1 MINKTSNL
9 VARLNNNDF
18 TDSSSKQEPT
28 TPRGI
33 VPERFAI
40 FICGWLI
47 GAIAIP
53 IFVIIQALTAV
64 VWGTVIVFRLL
75 NGKILVN
82 QDDEL

>member
-1 MINKTSNL
+1 MIDKTSNS
-9 VARLNNNDF
+9 APRLNNNDF
-18 TDSSSKQEPT
+18 TGSSSKQEPT

-33 VPERFAI
+33 VPERLAI
-40 FICGWLI
+40 FVCGGLI

-64 VWGTVIVFRLL
+64 VWGTAIVFRLL

-82 QDDEL
+82 EEDEL